1 MRQQQQ
7 RCATCSENLRA
18 GAKFCHK
25 CGATVASP
33 VTAEQSEIA
42 ASLPTV
48 PAYGAAEDIAESSVT
63 NTVLPARPAG
73 MCPVCWF
80 QNAAGASMC
89 ERCSA
94 KMWLFDDSSVDSS
107 GGLQEVEE
115 QKRAT
120 HLAHAVAAGSLAV
133 RDATALGAAPTHA
146 GWTSPCPRCGELN
159 GDAWTICAS
168 CGLPFDRRSEDGVP
182 VAVAQYGHPAGF
194 WIRFVAWFLD
204 FLIVFGIGAVIWP
217 VLFQETFWITET
229 TRSVDGDYV
238 GSFVRTPNW
247 LLPMLLLYDIFFHA
261 FWGATPGKKLLN
273 IRLYDAR
280 GQHRIGM
287 VRAEVRTFGEFL
299 SGIPLLLGYILTGA
313 RGDRRSLHDL
323 IAGTYPTI
331 KTRDH

>member
-18 GAKFCHK
+18 GARFCQN
-25 CGATVASP
+25 CSAAVASQVGHNP
-33 VTAEQSEIA
+33 TEVTASPAADSSSDPSESQA
-42 ASLPTV
+42 APT
-48 PAYGAAEDIAESSVT
+48 PR
-63 NTVLPARPAG
+63 LARPLG

-80 QNAAGASMC
+80 QNPTGASMC

-94 KMWLFDDSSVDSS
+94 KMWMFDDSSNDSPDE
-107 GGLQEVEE
+107 LQEEE

-159 GDAWTICAS
+159 ADDWTSCVS

-204 FLIVFGIGAVIWP
+204 FLFVFGIGAIIWP
-217 VLFQETFWITET
+217 VLFQETFWVTET
-229 TRSVDGDYV
+229 TRSVDGDLV
-238 GSFVRTPNW
+238 GYFVRTPSW
-247 LLPMLLLYDIFFHA
+247 HFPMLLLYDIFFHA

-280 GQHRIGM
+280 GRHRIGV
-287 VRAEVRTFGEFL
+287 VRATVRTFGEFL
-299 SGIPLLLGYILTGA
+299 SAIPLLIGYILTGA
-313 RGDRRSLHDL
+313 RGDRRALHDL
-323 IAGTYPTI
+323 IAETYPTI
-331 KTRDH
+331 RNQ